1 VTEPLVSIVMPF
13 LNAERFIEEAVQS
26 IFDQTYRNWEL
37 IFVDDGSSDA
47 STGIARRYAERHA
60 DKVRYTQHEGHLNRG
75 IAASRNAGI
84 RHARGKYIAFLD
96 SDDVWVANRLEQQ
109 VAILESQ
116 PQTTMVFGSSLYWHG
131 WTGNSEDQE
140 RDFVPDPGIKT
151 DTVYSPP
158 ELLLKLYPLGQ
169 ATAPSMSNLL
179 VRKEF
184 IESVGGFEEDFPG
197 LYEDQTFLA
206 KAYTRGHIFVSG
218 ACWDKYR
225 IHPSSCLAVGTESG
239 QYAAVRNRFLDWFE
253 TWLRREGI
261 CDPAIRNALQK
272 AIEARS
278 APHELTHYRGWLFR
292 VAIPS
297 EAHLT
302 DLREHSDGVR
312 AVIARNES
320 RADYDIQLNRPLLRV
335 RSDHPYRVIF
345 QARADGRRSMGF
357 GVAMAHEPWEGLGLY
372 RKIELTPEWRSIDE
386 GFIAEADD
394 DNARIHFDLGAAD
407 AAVELRAVSLC
418 LPDGTPAPG
427 SVQFGNLRRVTP
439 ISRVWGCDRGLPI
452 DRHYIETWLG
462 SKARDV
468 RGRVLEIEDST
479 YTRRFGGNRVSRSDV
494 LHVLEGNPR
503 ATIVGDLA
511 NAPQIPSGAFD
522 CIILTQTLQLI
533 YEVRNAIHTLHRIL
547 KPGGVVLAT
556 FPGISQNNDRD
567 WNSQWYWEFT
577 PRSASRLFEEAFSQE
592 DVQVEGFGNVLTA
605 SSFLYGI
612 SAGELSGEEL
622 AYSELGYEVIV
633 AVRARKAVESQ

>member
-26 IFDQTYRNWEL
+26 IFDQTYRDWEL

-47 STGIARRYAERHA
+47 STGIALRYVEHHA
-60 DKVRYTQHEGHLNRG
+60 DKVRYTQHEGHRNRG

-84 RHARGKYIAFLD
+84 RHTRGKYIAFLD
-96 SDDVWVANRLEQQ
+96 SDDVWIANRLEQQ
-109 VAILESQ
+109 VRILESQ
-116 PQTTMVFGSSLYWHG
+116 PQTAMVFGSTVFWHG
-131 WTGNSEDQE
+131 WTGNSEDE
-140 RDFVPDPGIKT
+140 ARDFVPDPGVKT
-151 DTVYSPP
+151 DTVYAPP

-184 IESVGGFEEDFPG
+184 IQSVGGFEEAFPG

-206 KAYTRGHIFVSG
+206 KAYTRGHIFISST
-218 ACWDKYR
+218 CWDKYR
-225 IHPSSCLAVGTESG
+225 IHPSSCLATESA
-239 QYAAVRNRFLDWFE
+239 QYTAVRNRFLDWFE

-261 CDPAIRNALQK
+261 RDPAILNALQK
-272 AIEARS
+272 ATEARS
-278 APHELTHYRGWLFR
+278 APHDLTHYRGWLFR
-292 VAIPS
+292 VADPS

-302 DLREHSDGVR
+302 DLRDSDGVR
-312 AVIARNES
+312 VVIARNES

-335 RSDHPYRVIF
+335 RSGHPYRVIF
-345 QARADGRRSMGF
+345 QARADGPRSIGF
-357 GVAMAHEPWEGLGLY
+357 GVAMAREPWEGLGLY
-372 RKIELTPEWRSIDE
+372 REIELTSEWLSIDE
-386 GFIAEADD
+386 EFIAEADH

-407 AAVELRAVSLC
+407 TAVELRAVRLC
-418 LPDGTPAPG
+418 LPDGTPASG

-439 ISRVWGCDRGLPI
+439 ISREWGYDRGLPI

-462 SKARDV
+462 SKAWDI
-468 RGRVLEIEDST
+468 RGRVLEIGDST

-494 LHVLEGNPR
+494 LDVLESNPR
-503 ATIVGDLA
+503 ATVVGDLA

-522 CIILTQTLQLI
+522 CIILTQTLQFI

-556 FPGISQNNDRD
+556 FPGISHNNDRH

-577 PRSASRLFEEAFSQE
+577 PRSARRLFEEAFSQN